1 LELMWRCYF
10 VKGEKLTDKE
20 NADAKLEY
28 GLPCLLDD
36 LDGAV
41 GALAL
46 AGSAY
51 EAFFNF
57 DW

>member
-1 LELMWRCYF
+1 MWKGYF
-10 VKGEKLTDKE
+10 VKGEKLADKE
-20 NADAKLEY
+20 NADAKLY
-28 GLPCLLDD
+28 FGFPCLLDD

-51 EAFFNF
+51 EAFFHF